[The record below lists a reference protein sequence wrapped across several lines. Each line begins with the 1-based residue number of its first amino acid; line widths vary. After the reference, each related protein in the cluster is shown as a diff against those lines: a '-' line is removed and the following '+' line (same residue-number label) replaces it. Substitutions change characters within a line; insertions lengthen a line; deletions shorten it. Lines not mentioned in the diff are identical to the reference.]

1 MPTATKTKPTEKT
14 TPAKRL
20 AAKKVAAAPPTPVRV
35 NHRGQIQ
42 VRLPQGLIDRLD
54 TEADRRRVSKTFLVE
69 QILDAAIGKWE
80 EQEISA
86 V

>member
-1 MPTATKTKPTEKT
+1 MPTATKDKPKAA

-20 AAKKVAAAPPTPVRV
+20 AKKTAAAPPTPVRV
-35 NHRGQIQ
+35 NRRGQIQ
-42 VRLPQGLIDRLD
+42 VRLPQPLIDRLD

-69 QILDAAIGKWE
+69 QILDANIARWE

-86 V
+86 L

>member
-1 MPTATKTKPTEKT
+1 MPTATATKNKTNDK

-20 AAKKVAAAPPTPVRV
+20 AKKVATPPTPVRV
-35 NHRGQIQ
+35 NRRGQIQ
-42 VRLPQGLIDRLD
+42 VRLPQPLIDRLD

-69 QILDAAIGKWE
+69 QILDANIARWE

-86 V
+86 L